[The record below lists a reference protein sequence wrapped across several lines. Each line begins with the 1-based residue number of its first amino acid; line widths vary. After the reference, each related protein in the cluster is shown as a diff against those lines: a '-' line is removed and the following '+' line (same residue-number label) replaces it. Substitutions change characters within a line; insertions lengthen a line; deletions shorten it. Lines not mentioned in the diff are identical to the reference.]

1 MTDPD
6 AARAKAVR
14 VAYAWEELQR
24 AEEQLDRAGRVFKD
38 ARFEATARRAHGL
51 GAARLIRDL
60 CEQLWS
66 ARYRQWL
73 DEVGEQ

>member
-1 MTDPD
+1 MSEPNAVSR
-6 AARAKAVR
+6 AAR
-14 VAYAWEELQR
+14 AWEELQR
-24 AEEQLDRAGRVFKD
+24 AEEQLDRAERVFKD

-60 CEQLWS
+60 CEQLWC

-73 DEVGEQ
+73 DEGAEQ